1 MTIGELN
8 RRIEVL
14 ENQVTRDE
22 YGGEESKWITVGRV
36 WAKIEPSSGKEFLAG
51 QQVQAEHTTRFTIR
65 FYPALDVMHRIRY
78 QDKTYE
84 IIGVGDLDASHKWTV
99 VTAKEMVSDG
109 LQRKTAENESGSRG
123 YCETCKG
130 TQIDGGWSVECVVK
144 GC

>member
-22 YGGEESKWITVGRV
+22 YGGEESNWITVGRV

-51 QQVQAEHTTRFTIR
+51 QQVQAEYTTKFTIR
-65 FYPALDVMHRIRY
+65 YYPALTVMHRIRY

-84 IIGVGDLDASHKWTV
+84 IIGVGDLDTGHKWTV

-109 LQRKTAENESGSRG
+109 LQRETAKSESGSRG
-123 YCETCKG
+123 CCETCEG
-130 TQIDGGWSVECVVK
+130 TQIDGGRSIECVVK

>member
-1 MTIGELN
+1 MTIGDLN

-14 ENQVTRDE
+14 ENLVQRDE

-51 QQVQAEHTTRFTIR
+51 QQVQAEQTTKFTMR
-65 FYPALDVMHRIRY
+65 FYPAMDVMHRIRY
-78 QDKTYE
+78 KDKTYE
-84 IIGVGDLDASHKWTV
+84 IIGVGDFETSHRWTV

-109 LQRKTAENESGSRG
+109 LQRKAKESESGG
-123 YCETCKG
+123 GGCNENCQG
-130 TQIDGGWSVECVVK
+130 TERDGGCSVECVVK